1 MSTKKRVDSIL
12 ELVGN
17 TPLIRLKSSV
27 EPFQGQ
33 VFAKLEGF
41 NPGGSTKDRI
51 ALHIINTAERN
62 GMLQPGGT
70 IIETTSG
77 NTGFSLAMVAVV
89 KGYKAVLAVTDK
101 TSRDKLDYLKAIGA
115 DVFVCPANVPPNHPD
130 SYYSRGKQLSEQI
143 PNSLYI
149 NQYFNVLNGQSHYL
163 STGPEIWDQTEG
175 KITHFVACSGTG
187 GTISGT
193 AKFLKEKNPN
203 IEVIGVDAEGSILK
217 TYHETGQINPD
228 DIHPYRIEGV
238 GKNMIPD
245 ATDFSVID
253 RFVKVDDYSSAMRT
267 RDLLVQEAI
276 MAGYSSG
283 AALEGF
289 HRVMEGLPK
298 DAFVVI
304 MFPDH
309 GSRYMQKVFSN
320 RWMIEQGFM
329 DESEDEAR
337 ETVLVPHHGIRKR

>member
-1 MSTKKRVDSIL
+1 MNTRKRVDSIL

-17 TPLIRLKSSV
+17 TPLIRLKASV
-27 EPFQGQ
+27 EPFKGQ

-51 ALHIINTAERN
+51 ALHIIEAAEKE
-62 GMLQPGGT
+62 GLLKPGGT

-101 TSRDKLDYLKAIGA
+101 TSQDKLDYLKAIGA
-115 DVFVCPANVPPNHPD
+115 DVFVCPANVPPDHPD

-149 NQYFNVLNGQSHYL
+149 NQYFNQLNSHSHYL
-163 STGPEIWDQTEG
+163 STGPEIWAQTEG
-175 KITHFVACSGTG
+175 KITHFIACSGTG

-193 AKFLKEKNPN
+193 ARFLKEMNPG

-238 GKNMIPD
+238 GKNMIPS
-245 ATDFSVID
+245 ATDFTVID

-267 RDLLVQEAI
+267 RDILIQEAI

-289 HRVMEGLPK
+289 HRVADQLPE
-298 DAFVVI
+298 DAFVVV

-320 RWMIEQGFM
+320 RWMMEQGFM
-329 DESEDEAR
+329 DEAEDETR
-337 ETVLVPHHGIRKR
+337 DTVLVPNPNYRKR